1 MTIGIFKHFTY
12 LCSMKTINL
21 NNYRHQKAHFDY
33 KDKYIALTNNV
44 LETQHAPKSF
54 ISESN
59 IILLVEEGECCA
71 TINDQEYTLNKGD
84 IIFCSPGNFIH
95 KGMVSIDFRPC
106 IFIISAEGSTEM
118 LKGTH
123 FSLSHYLSKNKVQ
136 SLHLKP
142 EEVDIIVYYYKLI
155 AAYGNK
161 VNEFIQ
167 EQIIFRILQSLVYT
181 FATFFV
187 ERGFTHNKPSGT
199 SAEILFK
206 RFVKMLQEH
215 PHGRTVQYYAERLN
229 ISPKYFNSICK
240 QISGKTASSI
250 INEEIVN
257 TALLLFKNHE
267 LSIKEISTMLGF
279 TNQSHF
285 GSFMRKQTGI
295 SPQILRKSNI

>member
-1 MTIGIFKHFTY
+1 METTN
-12 LCSMKTINL
+12 S
-21 NNYRHQKAHFDY
+21 NYYNYPKAHFDY
-33 KDKYIALTNNV
+33 RDKYIALTNNV
-44 LETQHAPKSF
+44 QKTQNAPKS
-54 ISESN
+54 IINEAN
-59 IILLVEEGECCA
+59 IILLVEEGQCCT
-71 TINDQEYTLNKGD
+71 TINDKEYTLNKGD
-84 IIFCSPGNFIH
+84 IIFCSPNNFIQG
-95 KGMVSIDFRPC
+95 GMISIDFRPC
-106 IFIISAEGSTEM
+106 IFIISAEGSAEM

-123 FSLSHYLSKNKVQ
+123 FSLSHYLTRSKTE

-142 EEVDIIVYYYKLI
+142 EEADIIVYYYKLI
-155 AAYGNK
+155 AAYSNK

-167 EQIIFRILQSLVYT
+167 EQIIFRILQSLAYT

-267 LSIKEISTMLGF
+267 LSIKQISTMLGF